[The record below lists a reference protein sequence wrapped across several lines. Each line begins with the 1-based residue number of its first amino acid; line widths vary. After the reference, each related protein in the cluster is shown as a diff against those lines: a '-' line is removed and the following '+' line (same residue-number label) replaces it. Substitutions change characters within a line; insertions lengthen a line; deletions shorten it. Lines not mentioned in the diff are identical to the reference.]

1 VSATTIGNVSA
12 SYAGVTKSATLTVNP
27 APAVTLQSLT
37 LNPTTVT
44 GGATSIGTVTL
55 SANAPAGGAEVALY
69 TSRPS
74 RTSVPARVTV
84 AAGSRTAT
92 FSVST
97 TRSSKRIS
105 VTISANYNLV
115 TKSATLT
122 IQK

>member
-1 VSATTIGNVSA
+1 VSATTIGNISA

-44 GGATSIGTVTL
+44 SGATSIGTVTL
-55 SANAPAGGAEVALY
+55 SANAPAGGAEVVLY
-69 TSRPS
+69 CSRPS
-74 RTSVPARVTV
+74 RASVPAKVTV

-97 TRSSKRIS
+97 IPNNKRIS
-105 VTISANYNLV
+105 VTISANYNGV
-115 TKSATLT
+115 TKSAKLT